1 LSAAKPIN
9 LAQEMRGP
17 VAALLTAN
25 CVKACRAKLRT
36 LGTPRCRITMGF
48 AFLNPSY
55 VLALRAEIEQPGATL
70 PPPDRYLDLSY
81 YDRPLARVGK

>member
-1 LSAAKPIN
+1 MASGAHPDPGAQLVGWVEHGELRQSLPRQVAHPWDAA
-9 LAQEMRGP
+9 MSYHD
-17 VAALLTAN
+17 
-25 CVKACRAKLRT
+25 
-36 LGTPRCRITMGF
+36 GF
-48 AFLNPSY
+48 RFPHPSY